1 MPSIRAPL
9 SRGAFLATTGT
20 ALAGR
25 AFAAGPPLTTLR
37 VAGTP
42 DPDVVALIWGQQSGI
57 FSKLGL
63 NVELQRLASGSTVL
77 AAVIGG
83 SLDVGKSSPFGL
95 ITAYVK
101 GVPLMI
107 EAVAATYSS
116 EHPSVGFVVA
126 QSSNLSSGRDFRG
139 KTVAVPALS
148 DLYTRVNAAWID
160 QTGGDSKTVKF
171 IELPTSATPAAI
183 AAGRIDGASMTE
195 PILIEAVQADH
206 CKIIGRPFD
215 LIANSFGETWYFVTR
230 EYAAKNAD
238 VLARFRRGVTEAARY
253 VLAHRAEMV
262 PLVAQYTGIA
272 PELVAQMTLLL
283 GTGAD
288 PAMLQPV
295 IDFGARF
302 KTIPAAFPARE
313 MFDPAALPAS

>member
-25 AFAAGPPLTTLR
+25 ALAAGPPLTTLR

-42 DPDVVALIWGQQSGI
+42 DPDVVALIWGQQNGI
-57 FSKLGL
+57 FAKLGL
-63 NVELQRLASGSTVL
+63 SVELQRLTSGSTVV

-95 ITAYVK
+95 INAYIK
-101 GVPLMI
+101 GVPLAI
-107 EAVAATYSS
+107 EAAAAIYSS
-116 EHPSVGFVVA
+116 DHPNVGFVVA
-126 QSSNLSSGRDFRG
+126 QNSNLSSGRDFNG
-139 KTVAVPALS
+139 KTVAVPALG

-171 IELPTSATPAAI
+171 IELPTSATPEAI
-183 AAGRIDGASMTE
+183 AAGRVDGASMTE
-195 PILIEAVQADH
+195 PILIEAVETYH

-215 LIANSFGETWYFVTR
+215 MIAKSFGDTWYFVTR
-230 EYAAKNAD
+230 DYAAKNAD
-238 VLARFRRGVTEAARY
+238 VLARFRRGLTEATRY
-253 VLAHRAEMV
+253 VVAHQAEMV
-262 PLVAQYTGIA
+262 PLTVQYTGIA
-272 PELVAQMTLLL
+272 PALAAKMTHLL
-283 GTGAD
+283 GIGAD

-295 IDFGARF
+295 IDFAARF
-302 KTIPAAFPARE
+302 KSIPAAFPARE
-313 MFDPAALPAS
+313 MFDPAALHAS